1 MVCKTVTR
9 IGISFLCCLAV
20 VAEVSALP
28 FNDDMV
34 HDQFKTS
41 EVMRAAPEGSVPV
54 GAHRYH
60 VDAVLATKNLTSEGI
75 SARAALKN
83 PVPST
88 DESVARGKRLWA
100 VNCSPCHGTYTGKE
114 DPAYGGSAKF
124 LKSIDPAVAGATS
137 GPNLVTE
144 SYLKDPSKSDGH
156 IFSYIHFGGLAVMP
170 RYGYKLSLREHWDV
184 VNYIRWMQS
193 DFTEVMAKK

>member
-1 MVCKTVTR
+1 MVYKVFLR
-9 IGISFLCCLAV
+9 IGIWLLCCLALG
-20 VAEVSALP
+20 AEALALP

-41 EVMRAAPEGSVPV
+41 EVMRAAPKGSVPV
-54 GAHRYH
+54 GAHRYY
-60 VDAVLATKNLTSEGI
+60 VDPVLASKNLTDEGRA
-75 SARAALKN
+75 ARAALKN
-83 PVPST
+83 PVPSSP
-88 DESVARGKRLWA
+88 ESVSRGKRLWA
-100 VNCSPCHGTYTGKE
+100 VNCSPCHGQYTGKE

-144 SYLKDPSKSDGH
+144 TYLRDPSKSDGH
-156 IFSYIHFGGLAVMP
+156 LFSYIHFGGLAVMP

-193 DFTEVMAKK
+193 DFTEVMANK